1 MLTVDVEHDPDDYEQ
16 RLTHEAY
23 ARESPVHV
31 RDSSCDE
38 SPQTLNVVAAKLL
51 GYRIQRQGWCA
62 GGLDSFS
69 CR

>member
-38 SPQTLNVVAAKLL
+38 SPQTSRGVAAKSL
-51 GYRIQRQGWCA
+51 GYRIQRRRWCA
-62 GGLDSFS
+62 RGLDRFT